1 MRRYELSDEQWE
13 QIKELFPEKA
23 GGKGR
28 PARPSRQILNGIFWI
43 LYSGASWRDLPER
56 YGPWKTVYHR
66 FTQWRKDGTYDKVL
80 SHLQMKLDQKGLLDW
95 TLFGVDSTSVKA
107 SKAAAGAR
115 KKKPRKIP
123 PTKP

>member
-1 MRRYELSDEQWE
+1 MRRYEISDYQWE
-13 QIKELFPEKA
+13 QIQELFPQKV

-28 PARPSRQILNGIFWI
+28 PPKPARQMLNGIFWI

-56 YGPWKTVYHR
+56 YGPWKTVYDR
-66 FTQWRKDGTYDKVL
+66 FSKWRKDGTFDKVL
-80 SHLQMKLDQKGLLDW
+80 SHLQMKLDREGLLDW
-95 TLFGVDSTSVKA
+95 TLFGVDSTSIKA

-115 KKKPRKIP
+115 KKKNRKIP